1 MANVT
6 PQEMTRRIRD
16 FGHDLSTSGMSAA
29 CAAGLRPVRKQ
40 ARKRNFGFTDRTGRT
55 REKIGKVRRYRPRTV
70 RRYRGGG
77 AYFRGGAKTALYLE
91 YHNNSQNAFLGEAQ
105 ALTTGAQFRE
115 FTRVGGRQMQKSARR
130 ARRKLV
136 RSLFR

>member
-1 MANVT
+1 MA
-6 PQEMTRRIRD
+6 RRIRD
-16 FGHDLSTSGMSAA
+16 FSHDLSTRGMSSA

-55 REKIGKVRRYRPRTV
+55 REKIGKIRRYRPRTV
-70 RRYRGGG
+70 RRYRAGG

-91 YHNNSQNAFLGEAQ
+91 YRNNAEYAFLGESQ
-105 ALTTGAQFRE
+105 ARTTGAQYQQ
-115 FTRVGGRQMQKSARR
+115 FTRVGGREMQKSARR
-130 ARRKLV
+130 ARTKLV